1 MICRL
6 HVMNKLPFIIVSLLL
21 SGCATFKVEQT
32 EFVDAKITLADSQA
46 SIKVALNGSRF
57 GGSHCYESM
66 LFVLT
71 LGIIPTHC
79 ISNYSAAVVAA
90 AEPDREIP
98 LGTFRITSI
107 NGWLALFLAPLPQW
121 NFGSPDS
128 PEVEIKRAMS
138 AK

>member
-1 MICRL
+1 
-6 HVMNKLPFIIVSLLL
+6 MNKFPIIIIALFL

-32 EFVDAKITLADSQA
+32 EIVDAKMPLSDSQA
-46 SIKVALNGSRF
+46 PIKVTLNGSRF
-57 GGSHCYESM
+57 DGSHCYEPM

-79 ISNYSAAVVAA
+79 VSNYSAAAVAA
-90 AEPDREIP
+90 AESDREIP

-121 NFGSPDS
+121 HFGSPDR